1 MYDFHKTRQENHEN
15 AFKNVMF
22 KRGFKYL
29 SPHSGTCSRT
39 SSARIIRKIKK
50 MRRRL
55 FQVRKASLI
64 SPKKT
69 PEIKRQAKA

>member
-1 MYDFHKTRQENHEN
+1 
-15 AFKNVMF
+15 
-22 KRGFKYL
+22 
-29 SPHSGTCSRT
+29 
-39 SSARIIRKIKK
+39 